1 MADLVDCPKCGMN
14 LPQAAAACPKCGLI
28 FDRWHGLPGSGAA
41 AATSFSPPP
50 PTPRTV
56 THPGSRNAGN
66 PASSNGRR
74 LNVPVVALALAACVV
89 LFVVG
94 RWSVSSSRP
103 TIVRPAAAP
112 APASPAGGP
121 APEIKNA
128 APADVQPTGEIKADI
143 ASVDA
148 EIRRLEEE
156 DVKYSGGL
164 VKALIGSE
172 LHIYRQTRAML
183 QQRARSWLF
192 GIGLSFTVDGK
203 PFVLPANAP
212 EQLAT
217 VEREVTETRAKVAD
231 AEAEAAR
238 YSGGLVQAMSLATAA
253 TVRNTLAML
262 EQHRLALKYSLPQY
276 IGFQRDDTSASPP
289 SAAPFIAP
297 TAVTLQTQAPVR
309 VESFV
314 VRGGGQEASRFFDL
328 EATLYVFMFEY
339 SGESNFIVDLM
350 DENGKRIENLTNV
363 VGNFNGSRA
372 VRILRRGKYLLN
384 VEHASGPWSAT
395 IGPPESR

>member
-1 MADLVDCPKCGMN
+1 M
-14 LPQAAAACPKCGLI
+14 
-28 FDRWHGLPGSGAA
+28 
-41 AATSFSPPP
+41 
-50 PTPRTV
+50 
-56 THPGSRNAGN
+56 
-66 PASSNGRR
+66 
-74 LNVPVVALALAACVV
+74 VALTLAICVA
-89 LFVVG
+89 LFVAG

-103 TIVRPAAAP
+103 TIVRPASAP
-112 APASPAGGP
+112 SPASPAGVP
-121 APEIKNA
+121 APEVKNA
-128 APADVQPTGEIKADI
+128 SPADVQPTGEIKADL
-143 ASVDA
+143 ASIDA
-148 EIRRLEEE
+148 EIRRVEEE

-203 PFVLPANAP
+203 PFVLSANAP
-212 EQLAT
+212 EQLAA
-217 VEREVTETRAKVAD
+217 VEREVTETRARVAD

-238 YSGGLVQAMSLATAA
+238 YSGGLVQAMSLANAA

-276 IGFQRDDTSASPP
+276 IGFQRDDTSTSPR
-289 SAAPFIAP
+289 SAAPIVAP
-297 TAVTLQTQAPVR
+297 NAVTLQTQAPLR

-314 VRGGGQEASRFFDL
+314 VHGDGQEASRLFDL
-328 EATLYVFMFEY
+328 EAALYVFKLEY
-339 SGESNFIVDLM
+339 RGDRNFIVDLM

-363 VGNFNGSRA
+363 VGNFSGSRA

>member
-1 MADLVDCPKCGMN
+1 MVADLVDCPKCGAN
-14 LPQAAAACPKCGLI
+14 LPPAAAACPKCGLI
-28 FDRWHGLPGSGAA
+28 FDKWHGPHPSGTAAVPSVPPALP
-41 AATSFSPPP
+41 TP
-50 PTPRTV
+50 PTV
-56 THPGSRNAGN
+56 TSLGSRNADH
-66 PASSNGRR
+66 PASRNERR
-74 LNVPVVALALAACVV
+74 LNLRMVVLTLAVCVAL
-89 LFVVG
+89 FVAG

-112 APASPAGGP
+112 SATSPAGIP
-121 APEIKNA
+121 AS
-128 APADVQPTGEIKADI
+128 ADVQPTGEIKADL
-143 ASVDA
+143 ASIDA
-148 EIRRLEEE
+148 EIRRVEEE
-156 DVKYSGGL
+156 DAKYSGGL

-203 PFVLPANAP
+203 PLVLPANAS
-212 EQLAT
+212 EQLAA
-217 VEREVTETRAKVAD
+217 VEQEVTETRAKVAE

-238 YSGGLVQAMSLATAA
+238 YSGGLVQAMSLASAA

-276 IGFQRDDTSASPP
+276 IGFQRDDTSASP
-289 SAAPFIAP
+289 SAAVPFVAP
-297 TAVTLQTQAPVR
+297 TAVTLEAQEPVR

-314 VRGGGQEASRFFDL
+314 IRGSGQEASRLFDL
-328 EATLYVFMFEY
+328 EATLYVFKLEY
-339 SGESNFIVDLM
+339 SGESNFIVDLV

-372 VRILRRGKYLLN
+372 VRIVRRGKYLLN

-395 IGPPESR
+395 IGPPDSR

>member
-1 MADLVDCPKCGMN
+1 MN
-14 LPQAAAACPKCGLI
+14 LPLAAAACPKCGLI
-28 FDRWHGLPGSGAA
+28 FDRWHGLPGSGTV
-41 AATSFSPPP
+41 ATTSLPPPP

-56 THPGSRNAGN
+56 TYPGSRNADN
-66 PASSNGRR
+66 PASGNERR
-74 LNVPVVALALAACVV
+74 LNVPVVALALAACVA

-112 APASPAGGP
+112 SPAFPAGVP

-128 APADVQPTGEIKADI
+128 APAEVQPTGEIKADI
-143 ASVDA
+143 ASIDA

-156 DVKYSGGL
+156 DVKFSGGL

-203 PFVLPANAP
+203 PFVSPANAP
-212 EQLAT
+212 EQLAA
-217 VEREVTETRAKVAD
+217 VEREVAETRAKVAD

-276 IGFQRDDTSASPP
+276 IGFQRDDTSASPR
-289 SAAPFIAP
+289 S
-297 TAVTLQTQAPVR
+297 TASAPVAVPPKLEEKHWKIIQIDSR
-309 VESFV
+309 V
-314 VRGGGQEASRFFDL
+314 
-328 EATLYVFMFEY
+328 T
-339 SGESNFIVDLM
+339 ESNDVWWRYAW
-350 DENGKRIENLTNV
+350 KLTIRNDA
-363 VGNFNGSRA
+363 GTDGSFD
-372 VRILRRGKYLLN
+372 
-384 VEHASGPWSAT
+384 AT
-395 IGPPESR
+395 IEFQDSDGFVIDSARESHLAVPAQSERTFTGYTLVSVPGATRVARTNAKVAPR